1 MDFVLAL
8 HSHMPYVLHHGRWPH
23 GSDWL
28 SEAAVDTYLPLL
40 EMLLALE
47 KADVRAPV
55 TLGITPIL
63 ANQLSHPDFEDELS
77 DYFDHRVEACD
88 AAPETLARS
97 GDAGLVGIAEY
108 WRERF
113 HRLRDLLH
121 AYNCDL
127 VAAFRGLADR
137 GRIEILSSCAT
148 HGFLPLLGR
157 DESIRLQLHVGR
169 AEHRR
174 LFGRDPNGIW
184 LPECAYRPSGRW
196 APEGARPRAE
206 RHGTGFFLSE
216 AGYRYFFVDSHL
228 ADAGPPLEYEGE
240 EVLTGAARPPL
251 PQGERRR
258 SPYRAYRVPGARGKP
273 PLAALVRDPR
283 STLRVWSRQLGY
295 PGDGSY
301 LEFHKIRWPEG
312 LKLWKVT
319 GGNVDLGGKQPY
331 DPAAARTRAYLHAQ
345 HFAGFLSET
354 EHLEP
359 DGELIAA
366 PFDTELFGHWWSEGP
381 DFLGDLYRSL
391 GHDGIRP
398 TTATE
403 HLSQQ
408 PALDSAQLREGSWG
422 ANGDFSM
429 WLNQQTAWTW
439 RRMWPLEDAFWD
451 SARAALRDEKKRVIL
466 EQAAR
471 SLLLAQASD
480 WQFVISTGAATD
492 YAEKRFAGHCEDA
505 ELLVGALTKN
515 AAPGAVD
522 EALRKVETLRRRDDV
537 FPNILDSIAAV
548 ARN

>member
-40 EMLLALE
+40 ETLLALE

-55 TLGITPIL
+55 TLGITPVL
-63 ANQLSHPDFEDELS
+63 ANQLSHPDFELELS

-121 AYNCDL
+121 EWDCDL
-127 VAAFRGLADR
+127 VAAFRALADR
-137 GRIEILSSCAT
+137 GRIEILSSAAT

-157 DESIRLQLHVGR
+157 DESIRLQLLVGR

-174 LFGRDPNGIW
+174 LFGRDPAGIW
-184 LPECAYRPSGRW
+184 LPECAYRPSGPW
-196 APEGARPRAE
+196 APAGAKPRAQ
-206 RHGTGFFLSE
+206 RHGTGYFLSE
-216 AGYRYFFVDSHL
+216 AGYQYFFVDSHL
-228 ADAGPPLEYEGE
+228 ADAGPALEYDGTEQ
-240 EVLTGAARPPL
+240 LTAASDPAT
-251 PQGERRR
+251 QGELRR
-258 SPYRAYRVPGARGKP
+258 SPYQAYRVPGAPRKP
-273 PLAALVRDPR
+273 PLMALVRDPR
-283 STLRVWSRQLGY
+283 STLRVWSRQQGY
-295 PGDGSY
+295 PGDGAY

-312 LKLWKVT
+312 LKLWRVT
-319 GGNVDLGGKQPY
+319 GGGVDLGAKQPY
-331 DPAAARTRAYLHAQ
+331 DPAAARTRAYVHAR
-345 HFAGFLSET
+345 HFAGFLAET
-354 EHLEP
+354 LEKAP

-381 DFLGDLYRSL
+381 DFLGDLYRTL
-391 GHDGIRP
+391 AQDGIRP
-398 TTATE
+398 TTARE
-403 HLSQQ
+403 HLAGQTGF
-408 PALDSAQLREGSWG
+408 ASAKLREGSWG

-429 WLNQQTAWTW
+429 WLNPGTAWTW
-439 RRMWPLEDAFWD
+439 QRMWQLEDAFWGA
-451 SARAALRDEKKRVIL
+451 ARDAVRGTPAQRAIL

-505 ELLVGALTKN
+505 ERLVAAL
-515 AAPGAVD
+515 APGAATD
-522 EALRKVETLRRRDDV
+522 EALGQVEALRRRDAV
-537 FPNILDSIAAV
+537 FPDVLESVAAV
-548 ARN
+548 VGR